1 MGNDF
6 EFIEQVLDQV
16 ERRRSE
22 TGRAPLTEAEQVA
35 TDLWAAAGIIGNG
48 SFQCFF
54 ECDLDAEACAK
65 AYEAVGL
72 PQGARL
78 FRLALSL
85 FPEGKVHSDISER
98 LDFIREHEGA
108 FDSLGMEVVRL
119 DTLMRSSLAAYLRRA
134 GFPKRDS

>member
-1 MGNDF
+1 
-6 EFIEQVLDQV
+6 
-16 ERRRSE
+16 
-22 TGRAPLTEAEQVA
+22 
-35 TDLWAAAGIIGNG
+35 
-48 SFQCFF
+48 
-54 ECDLDAEACAK
+54 
-65 AYEAVGL
+65 
-72 PQGARL
+72 
-78 FRLALSL
+78 LSL